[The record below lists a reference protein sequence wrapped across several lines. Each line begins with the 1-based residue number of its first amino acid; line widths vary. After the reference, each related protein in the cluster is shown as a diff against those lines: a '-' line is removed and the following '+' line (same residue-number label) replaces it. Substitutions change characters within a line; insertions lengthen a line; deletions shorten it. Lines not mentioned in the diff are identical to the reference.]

1 MGCGFTGKILF
12 EARIKVWGT
21 SVKRRLR
28 AHYKYTPPWPFFDPK
43 TGSEKSEHS
52 ELMLELEMQDCEGS
66 RGRRRDTS
74 WIAAHAFFNVLNARA
89 LDRLTEQVDVDARIQ
104 DHERRRAAQP
114 PDPPCADELPDI
126 A

>member
-1 MGCGFTGKILF
+1 MSCEFTGMILF

-52 ELMLELEMQDCEGS
+52 ELMLELEIQDSEGF

-104 DHERRRAAQP
+104 DHERRRKTQAPDAP
-114 PDPPCADELPDI
+114 PSDDLSDTV
-126 A
+126 